1 MRGGRRERQGK
12 KVSKWERESTGER
25 EGGRKGGGKCE
36 KTDRKGGREGGREG
50 GRGAYI
56 SSTSHFHVLY
66 MYMYMNPSC
75 PHFSCTFVHLQL
87 L

>member
-25 EGGRKGGGKCE
+25 EGGRKGGRKCE

-50 GRGAYI
+50 EELTFPPPVT
-56 SSTSHFHVLY
+56 STY
-66 MYMYMNPSC
+66 
-75 PHFSCTFVHLQL
+75 CTCTCI
-87 L
+87 